1 MDTMEAIASRQSC
14 RAYSGQQLTEKELDL
29 ILAAANAAPV
39 ARKIYENVKLTVI
52 QDRDFI
58 AKIEAAAYGASQQIG
73 EHPTYGAPTL
83 ILVCGKNGGERTK
96 ALAYCNASCIMENM
110 MLAATD
116 LGLGSVYLFAV
127 PYLLAD
133 NAEFYAAAKVPA
145 GFFPVTMMG
154 VGKAAQEAAAK
165 PLTRDNIVTDFI
177 R

>member
-1 MDTMEAIASRQSC
+1 METMEAIAARRSC
-14 RAYSGQQLTEKELDL
+14 RAYSGQQLTEKELYL

-58 AKIEAAAYGASQQIG
+58 NKMEAAAFGTFDKIG

-83 ILVCGKNGGERTK
+83 ILVCGKNDDERTK
-96 ALAYCNASCIMENM
+96 ALAYCNASCIIENM

-116 LGLGSVYLFAV
+116 LGLGSIYLFAV
-127 PYLLAD
+127 PYILAD
-133 NAEFYAAAKVPA
+133 NAEFYAAAQVPE
-145 GFFPVTMMG
+145 GFFPVAMVG
-154 VGKAAQEAAAK
+154 VGKAAQEVVAQ
-165 PLTRDNIVTDFI
+165 PLTRENIVTDFI